1 VSESTRPSPA
11 HLRARIREFINEN
24 YADGQPITDDT
35 ELVRSGIVES
45 YGIVELLL
53 YIEEEFG
60 LSFPDE
66 MITPDNFRNVAA
78 IAHGLETIEGT
89 GADGG

>member
-1 VSESTRPSPA
+1 MSEPTRPSPA
-11 HLRARIREFINEN
+11 ELRTHIREFINEN
-24 YADGQPITDDT
+24 YADGEPVTDDT

-53 YIEEEFG
+53 FVEEEFG
-60 LSFPDE
+60 LTVPDE

-78 IAHGLETIEGT
+78 IVHGLETIQGT
-89 GADGG
+89 GEDEG

>member
-1 VSESTRPSPA
+1 MSEPTPA
-11 HLRARIREFINEN
+11 HLRTRIREFINEN

-45 YGIVELLL
+45 YGIVELLQF
-53 YIEEEFG
+53 IEEEFG

-78 IAHGLETIEGT
+78 IAHGLETIQGT
-89 GADGG
+89 GEDEG